1 MAQDRTEISRRM
13 DRASRGDDTA
23 FAELAGWVQ
32 DDLFRFGLAHGLR
45 RADAAEA
52 TQEALMRAY
61 RQRHRWR
68 RGSDAMAWL
77 YGITMNVVREFRR
90 KGRQDAAGGL
100 DPDLLSDASRGADDA
115 GAQAEA
121 LRHLAEAVASLPPRQ
136 REAVTCRYL
145 RQMSVAETAAAMGCA
160 EGTVKAS
167 VSAALR
173 NLRSAIQGRAGR
185 RHGEDG
191 LEE

>member
-1 MAQDRTEISRRM
+1 M
-13 DRASRGDDTA
+13 DRASRGDDGA

-61 RQRHRWR
+61 RQRRRWR
-68 RGSDAMAWL
+68 RGGDAMAWL

-100 DPDLLSDASRGADDA
+100 DLDLLSGESPGADDA
-115 GAQAEA
+115 GAEA
-121 LRHLAEAVASLPPRQ
+121 LGHLAEAVASLPPRQ